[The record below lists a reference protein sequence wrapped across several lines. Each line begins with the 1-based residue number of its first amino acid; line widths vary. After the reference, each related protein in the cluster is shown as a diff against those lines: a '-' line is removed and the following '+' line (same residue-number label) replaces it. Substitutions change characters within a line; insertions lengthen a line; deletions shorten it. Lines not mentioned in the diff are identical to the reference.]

1 MLISNGE
8 MVEEI
13 PLASDRRTLE
23 FKRQIKVARSS
34 WFQLRVEGDP
44 ADRHPL
50 DTGFAQAF
58 TNPIWVS
65 VGGQPVRNQAAA
77 EYCIKWIDKL
87 QALAAA
93 DPGWRSQKEKDH
105 VFAQFDEA
113 RQIYRRFAQEAAQ
126 TKSTSPAV
134 EIVAPSSDRR
144 AQRASVL
151 ELLGLGMIMA
161 VGLVARVR
169 GRNGITSFSSSRSG

>member
-1 MLISNGE
+1 MQ
-8 MVEEI
+8 V
-13 PLASDRRTLE
+13 
-23 FKRQIKVARSS
+23 KVARSS

-44 ADRHPL
+44 RGRRPL

-58 TNPIWVS
+58 TNPDLGVS
-65 VGGQPVRNQAAA
+65 RRPAGAEPAAA
-77 EYCIKWIDKL
+77 EYCVKWIDKL

-134 EIVAPSSDRR
+134 EVLTPAPDRR
-144 AQRASVL
+144 ADRASGL

-161 VGLVARVR
+161 VGLVARTR
-169 GRNGITSFSSSRSG
+169 GRTFGCSAGLSAPRPRP